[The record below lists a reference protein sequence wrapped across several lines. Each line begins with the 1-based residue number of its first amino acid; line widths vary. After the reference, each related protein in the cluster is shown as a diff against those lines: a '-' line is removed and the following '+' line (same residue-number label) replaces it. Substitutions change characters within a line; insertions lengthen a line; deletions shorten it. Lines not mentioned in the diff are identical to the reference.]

1 MQLPK
6 KNDANQE
13 GGGGCLVGI
22 SISRKKLMSRPMKFR
37 SLELSKNFLHSQIR
51 VKLLS
56 YERAVKF

>member
-1 MQLPK
+1 
-6 KNDANQE
+6 
-13 GGGGCLVGI
+13 
-22 SISRKKLMSRPMKFR
+22 MKFR